1 MPVADTLSRLEG
13 LSSTD
18 RDFYFVIDEDEDID
32 QSLGAGSEHR
42 FRFYADHPDI
52 SGVEVLRIEYVSNA
66 SSILSYAATTN
77 LGSKA
82 QVWTNT
88 YTRRLEPDTSQS
100 LELYRQDGTVWAS
113 LSSGTG
119 ATILGSAGIVTQY
132 NSAAHLIDNVSLRL
146 GTGIDASLLWST
158 AQATANALVL
168 GIGVG
173 TLAQGG
179 HFILTT
185 DANKAKDHDLAI
197 STVPRLTIFSATD
210 PDTSNT
216 QYVQMYH
223 DGTDGRLGTGTGLI
237 VVTDTRFSVSPT
249 TVGLIRAGVNSDIVS
264 QNNQTEIR
272 TASNLGFALYTGATI
287 GTISS
292 TGTKRLNIDH
302 SVAGV
307 TFTAF
312 TQPINTSNPP
322 TGLLWTAGAHTGLTT
337 AVTNEWNLDFSRNVT
352 RRLPCRIWT
361 ESMAAHEAL

>member
-132 NSAAHLIDNVSLRL
+132 NSAAHLIDDVSLRL
-146 GTGIDASLLWST
+146 GTGIDASLAWST
-158 AQATANALVL
+158 TQAIANALVL

-185 DANKAKDHDLAI
+185 DTNRAKDHDLAI
-197 STVPRLTIFSATD
+197 STVPRLSIFSATD
-210 PDTSNT
+210 PDTANT
-216 QYVQMYH
+216 QYIQMYH
-223 DGTDGRLGTGTGLI
+223 DGTDGQLVAGTGIIRMTTNNLDIGNRILITNVAIGLNSNANTLGWPDNQTVSFRLNSASGVVIFNAGTGG
-237 VVTDTRFSVSPT
+237 SPT
-249 TVGLIRAGVNSDIVS
+249 FATFS
-264 QNNQTEIR
+264 QR
-272 TASNLGFALYTGATI
+272 
-287 GTISS
+287 
-292 TGTKRLNIDH
+292 
-302 SVAGV
+302 V
-307 TFTAF
+307 
-312 TQPINTSNPP
+312 NTSGTP
-322 TGLLWTAGAHTGLTT
+322 TGLLWTAGAHPGLT
-337 AVTNEWNLDFSRNVT
+337 AGIHKELN
-352 RRLPCRIWT
+352 
-361 ESMAAHEAL
+361 